1 MTQASTTKQPKTS
14 RTQSERREEAE
25 KRVLAAAIR
34 LVVDKGYDGFTLADV
49 GTKAGYSR
57 GLAAHYFGKKDD
69 LLAAVARYI
78 VDRYRDWPVGAPA
91 MPPGFDRLSREIRRY
106 VDTYPSRPTQALQVL
121 IPQARFHPPLTCA
134 ITSLNRNALG
144 IWESEVQAGIETG
157 AYRSDVDPKGV
168 ASSIHSFLRGQAT
181 FVGFDPDYD
190 FTLATEAFIEML
202 RDWLLPEVNRAKSH
216 LENASAG

>member
-1 MTQASTTKQPKTS
+1 MTQASTTKQRKTS
-14 RTQSERREEAE
+14 RTQTERREVAE

-49 GTKAGYSR
+49 GAKAGYSR

-69 LLAAVARYI
+69 LLAAVARYT
-78 VDRYRDWPVGAPA
+78 VDRYSDRPVGAPA
-91 MPPGFDRLSREIRRY
+91 MPPGIDRLSREIRRY

-134 ITSLNRNALG
+134 LTSLNQNARG

-168 ASSIHSFLRGQAT
+168 AALIHSFLRGQAT
-181 FVGFDPDYD
+181 FFGFDPDYD
-190 FTLATEAFIEML
+190 LTLATEAFIEML
-202 RDWLLPEVNRAKSH
+202 RDWLLPEENRANSH
-216 LENASAG
+216 FENASAG